1 METGGKPRAPKTQL
15 IIGKIYADWCG
26 HCVALNPHWT
36 NMKNKIR
43 SNMDFKNTIVEF
55 VEIGDTE
62 KNKQSGKTV
71 DNMIN
76 QFNRKHMYKS
86 NQKLALDGGYPT
98 LFKLHNGRLEYYK
111 GDRNADS
118 MYNWYTSGVDT
129 NLHMN
134 KNPNLT
140 NKISGFVS
148 KAKTKFRKNMSKV
161 SNIFMNKPK
170 NSRKTRK
177 VSNKNPKPWIF

>member
-1 METGGKPRAPKTQL
+1 METGGKKRAPKTQL

-26 HCVALNPHWT
+26 HCVALNPHWA

-43 SNMDFKNTIVEF
+43 SNMDLKNTIVEF

-62 KNKQSGKTV
+62 KNKQNGKTV
-71 DNMIN
+71 DIMVD

-118 MYNWYTSGVDT
+118 MYNWYTSGV
-129 NLHMN
+129 NA
-134 KNPNLT
+134 NLT
-140 NKISGFVS
+140 NKIVGFVS
-148 KAKTKFRKNMSKV
+148 KAKTKFRKKMSQV
-161 SNIFMNKPK
+161 SNLFLNKSK

-177 VSNKNPKPWIF
+177 VSNKNPKPWRF